1 VFKRVFTNQHSLRR
15 TYRLGNM
22 HGRGKVGSI
31 DDGPGPRAIWNP
43 FDVANQGNLGVSAHQ
58 ESSGGAII
66 AWPQRP
72 ECTVRYLGIEVDD
85 ALEIS
90 EQNGSLIGLDD
101 VCLNGRL
108 GRAFGHFVE
117 YERPNS
123 AAGP

>member
-1 VFKRVFTNQHSLRR
+1 MTGPDHARYGTHSMWRTKATLVYRR
-15 TYRLGNM
+15 T
-22 HGRGKVGSI
+22 K
-31 DDGPGPRAIWNP
+31 
-43 FDVANQGNLGVSAHQ
+43 NLRS
-58 ESSGGAII
+58 
-66 AWPQRP
+66 
-72 ECTVRYLGIEVDD
+72 